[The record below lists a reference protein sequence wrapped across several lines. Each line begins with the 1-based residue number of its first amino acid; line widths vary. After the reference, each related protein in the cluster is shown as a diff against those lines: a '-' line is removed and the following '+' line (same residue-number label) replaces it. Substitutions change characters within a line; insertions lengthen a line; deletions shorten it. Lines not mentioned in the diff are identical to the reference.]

1 MENKKPRIFIGDDD
15 EDIIEILGII
25 LRSEGY
31 DVYTTTNAEEL
42 FSPSLQLPDL
52 ILLDVFMLG
61 IDGEDICRR
70 AKKNEQTRDIPLLF
84 LSANTNLDQLCKH
97 NNADGY
103 ITKPFEI
110 EHLLKKIAGFLPAPK
125 Q

>member
-1 MENKKPRIFIGDDD
+1 M
-15 EDIIEILGII
+15 I

-52 ILLDVFMLG
+52 ILLDVFMSG
-61 IDGEDICRR
+61 INGQDICRK
-70 AKKNEQTRDIPLLF
+70 AKKNERTMHIPLLF
-84 LSANTNLDQLCKH
+84 LSANANLDQVCKD

-103 ITKPFEI
+103 ICKPFEI
-110 EHLLKKIAGFLPAPK
+110 EYLLKKISEFLPIPN